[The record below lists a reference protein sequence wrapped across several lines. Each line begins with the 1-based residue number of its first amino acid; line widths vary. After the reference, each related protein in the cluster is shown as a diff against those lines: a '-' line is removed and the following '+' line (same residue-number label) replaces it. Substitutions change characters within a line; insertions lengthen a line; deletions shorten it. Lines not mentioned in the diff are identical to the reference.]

1 MLFLASSLLSLLY
14 HSPRIIL
21 GMLQLKS
28 EKFSMDQPPNSWA
41 STTNSP
47 EKEYSTSSKQTYIYS
62 PSTTMNVWQDKIMVL
77 SFSVSFITWSPYFF
91 LQNSTANN
99 STGSTWCTASTARS
113 QPVLYLVLILQ
124 VLTPHTHSFIYW
136 PNYLRQELGDFNCK
150 YIKWILKV
158 CIISSLLLWLLITT
172 MKKIFMIIFKLHYIL
187 FLFILKLQ
195 KIFFVLQ
202 LLKTKIYLAS
212 TKSEQNLHF

>member
-28 EKFSMDQPPNSWA
+28 EKFSMDQPSNSWA

-47 EKEYSTSSKQTYIYS
+47 EKEYSTTSKQTYIYS

-99 STGSTWCTASTARS
+99 STGSTWCTGSTARS
-113 QPVLYLVLILQ
+113 QPVLYLILILQ
-124 VLTPHTHSFIYW
+124 VLTPHTHSLIYW
-136 PNYLRQELGDFNCK
+136 PNYLRQELGDFVCK
-150 YIKWILKV
+150 YFKWILKG
-158 CIISSLLLWLLITT
+158 CIASY
-172 MKKIFMIIFKLHYIL
+172 HYN
-187 FLFILKLQ
+187 
-195 KIFFVLQ
+195 
-202 LLKTKIYLAS
+202 IY
-212 TKSEQNLHF
+212 Q